1 MEQTN
6 INGRNMTS
14 SILLHLSQQISRL
27 MRPTIAHTAVT
38 SIRTIRSPM
47 VTGLTDW

>member
-27 MRPTIAHTAVT
+27 DEAYNS
-38 SIRTIRSPM
+38 SIQRLS
-47 VTGLTDW
+47 V

>member
-27 MRPTIAHTAVT
+27 MRPTIAHTAVI
-38 SIRTIRSPM
+38 SIRTIRSTR
-47 VTGLTDW
+47 VTGSTDW